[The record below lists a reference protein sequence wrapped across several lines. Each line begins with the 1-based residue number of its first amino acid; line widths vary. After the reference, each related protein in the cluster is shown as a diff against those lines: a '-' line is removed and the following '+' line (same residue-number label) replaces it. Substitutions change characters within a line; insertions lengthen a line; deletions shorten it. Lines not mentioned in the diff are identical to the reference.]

1 MKVEIDKLFSSNEFR
16 DIVSEKW
23 VKQYQ
28 KNGKLQTDTKTA
40 ITKVLLKH
48 YETAEYV
55 KGTRSHKAYFE
66 IGNKRTSELS
76 SADMINEGIKKS
88 NIASYKLTAY
98 KLFKHYVSNLDN
110 VEYMSKTR
118 LQWLKSAGI
127 TSDLRDFHMLNA
139 EKLKDRNASNFV
151 TYYQNDLSLYLKQ
164 IFSYCVSQ
172 LKIEAD
178 ELYYCDAVFDDE
190 IEKDENGRKKRL
202 LTNDELNAYNEYRN
216 SLKKDEHGNDKFKNF
231 YNAPREFKKALSDYV
246 QKNFK
251 SNELWVEIELNLN
264 NVKIEKDE
272 NVDVDKLR
280 KQFIKEFKQSRDSL
294 YVKREF
300 RNGKGWRYDSLIIST
315 MTNSRESVIVPYR
328 QMEERNYFKFMTEL
342 DSQIGLGKA
351 NMFEYKQTE
360 KEYKKLIDDDVI
372 QFIGLPKEIKN
383 DNDDVDYDKLFAKA

>member
-1 MKVEIDKLFSSNEFR
+1 
-16 DIVSEKW
+16 
-23 VKQYQ
+23 
-28 KNGKLQTDTKTA
+28 
-40 ITKVLLKH
+40 
-48 YETAEYV
+48 
-55 KGTRSHKAYFE
+55 
-66 IGNKRTSELS
+66 
-76 SADMINEGIKKS
+76 MINEGIKKS

-98 KLFKHYVSNLDN
+98 KLFKHYISELDDD
-110 VEYMSKTR
+110 VTYKSLTR

-127 TSDLRDFHMLNA
+127 TSNLKDFHLLNA
-139 EKLKDRNASNFV
+139 EKLKDRNAGNFV

-172 LKIEAD
+172 LNIQSE
-178 ELYYCDAVFDDE
+178 ELYYCDAIYDDE

-202 LTNDELNAYNEYRN
+202 LTNEEVTAYNEYRN

-251 SNELWVEIELNLN
+251 SNEIWVEVELNLSN
-264 NVKIEKDE
+264 IKIEKDE

-280 KQFIKEFKQSRDSL
+280 KQFVKEFKQSRDSL

-300 RNGKGWRYDSLIIST
+300 KNGKGWRYDSSIVRT
-315 MTNSRESVIVPYR
+315 MANSRESVIVPYR

-342 DSQIGLGKA
+342 DEQIGLGKA

-360 KEYKKLIDDDVI
+360 KEYKKLINSDVVE
-372 QFIGLPKEIKN
+372 FIELPREIK
-383 DNDDVDYDKLFAKA
+383 NDDVDYDELFAQA